1 MIPQRMPANDVT
13 SGGLR
18 DRVAACRKRL
28 RENRVTCR
36 THATVAVEELFPETH
51 AAGFHNFA
59 ASESESV
66 ASPSLVGMSCSTF
79 DGVARIEEQEVAIT

>member
-1 MIPQRMPANDVT
+1 
-13 SGGLR
+13 
-18 DRVAACRKRL
+18 
-28 RENRVTCR
+28 
-36 THATVAVEELFPETH
+36 VAVEELFPETH